1 MRLNGVKDAFGI
13 SIIPDFVIKN
23 TLQNNEVVEA
33 PSDGEIKGNYADV
46 IALQLF

>member
-1 MRLNGVKDAFGI
+1 MRLNGVKDALGI

-23 TLQNNEVVEA
+23 ALQNNEVVEA